1 VPRSPLESS
10 YVKEPG
16 AARRRRRR
24 AAIAALTLTLIC
36 LAGVA
41 AAPPAGHTKHDPIEP
56 ALYRPAPDIKL
67 AVDSEAYRSAREAL
81 PPQFLNFET
90 RRFVVLSD
98 ASPRWTRE
106 QTALLELT
114 HYQFKRFARR
124 FGLRPR
130 PLRHKLVCVL
140 FEEQEDYQ
148 KFAKDHDGVTAG
160 WISGYYS
167 PKHDRVVFYNIESD
181 SAHARAPAP
190 VLGFGHMARG
200 RITDERV
207 RASIATSIHE
217 TVHQLAFHTRIQSA
231 QIQNPL
237 WISEGLA
244 TAFETD
250 QPRQAFG
257 PEYDYPIR
265 LRKFRELLEDD
276 ASLIGLGELVR
287 YTEMPDDHDE
297 TITAVY
303 HQSYALV
310 SWLCR
315 FRKIQMRDFLG
326 ALKRERPGRPTG
338 QRHLEL
344 FEAAF
349 GDVHSLE
356 RKWLRYE
363 RARMTK
369 DPKSSPSD
377 RKPSTTS
384 LR

>member
-1 VPRSPLESS
+1 M
-10 YVKEPG
+10 
-16 AARRRRRR
+16 
-24 AAIAALTLTLIC
+24 TLALIC
-36 LAGVA
+36 LAGIA
-41 AAPPAGHTKHDPIEP
+41 WAPPAGHTKHDPIQP
-56 ALYRPAPDIKL
+56 ALYCSAPDIKL
-67 AVDSEAYRSAREAL
+67 AVDSEAYRSARKAL
-81 PPQFLNFET
+81 PRRFLDFET

-98 ASPRWTRE
+98 AGPRWTRE

-124 FGLRPR
+124 YGLRPR

-140 FEEQEDYQ
+140 FEKQEDYQ
-148 KFAKDHDGVTAG
+148 NFAKDHDGVTAG

-167 PKHDRVVFYNIESD
+167 PKHDRIVFYNIDSES
-181 SAHARAPAP
+181 ALARAPAP
-190 VLGFGHMARG
+190 AEGLRQMARG
-200 RITDERV
+200 RIAEERA

-217 TVHQLAFHTRIQSA
+217 AVHQLAFHTRIQSA

-250 QPRQAFG
+250 KPRQAFG

-265 LRKFRELLEDD
+265 LRQFRDLLEDD
-276 ASLIGLGELVR
+276 ATLIGLGELVR
-287 YTEMPDDHDE
+287 YTEMPDDRDE

-303 HQSYALV
+303 HQSYALF

-315 FRKIQMRDFLG
+315 FRKIQMRDYLG
-326 ALKRERPGRPTG
+326 ALKKERPGRPTG

-349 GDVHSLE
+349 GDVHRLE

-363 RARMTK
+363 RARMAE
-369 DPKSSPSD
+369 DPKRSRSEG
-377 RKPSTTS
+377 KQSTTT